1 MLPTKKNSAKISSVV
16 DVPVHC
22 PYFLFNPQIILEL
35 VWPQVCISHVYIYSI
50 KFSQLYSI
58 SFNFTQIYSYRCKS
72 STGKR
77 QFNGIVDVY
86 VKTVKSDGVRGLY
99 RGFAVS
105 CVCIFI
111 YRGLYFGLYD
121 TLKPLVLGENAKW
134 IQTFLLG
141 WGVTITAGLVMFY

>member
-1 MLPTKKNSAKISSVV
+1 M
-16 DVPVHC
+16 
-22 PYFLFNPQIILEL
+22 FILTR
-35 VWPQVCISHVYIYSI
+35 SI
-50 KFSQLYSI
+50 LL
-58 SFNFTQIYSYRCKS
+58 NFTQYYLILLKFTPTDAKS

-86 VKTVKSDGVRGLY
+86 VKTVQSDGVRGLY

-141 WGVTITAGLVMFY
+141 WGVTITAGLVIPFFKF

>member
-1 MLPTKKNSAKISSVV
+1 M
-16 DVPVHC
+16 
-22 PYFLFNPQIILEL
+22 
-35 VWPQVCISHVYIYSI
+35 SHVYFYSI
-50 KFSQLYSI
+50 KFSQMYSTLLNFIQLYSTLHK
-58 SFNFTQIYSYRCKS
+58 FTLTDAKS

-86 VKTVKSDGVRGLY
+86 VKTVQSDGVRGLY

-141 WGVTITAGLVMFY
+141 WGVTITAGLVIFFFENFYRILSSKMIILPYSF

>member
-1 MLPTKKNSAKISSVV
+1 MQDQFTHSIRSYLTPIYFLLPTDA
-16 DVPVHC
+16 
-22 PYFLFNPQIILEL
+22 
-35 VWPQVCISHVYIYSI
+35 
-50 KFSQLYSI
+50 
-58 SFNFTQIYSYRCKS
+58 KS

-141 WGVTITAGLVMFY
+141 WGVTITAGLVIPFFLILTK